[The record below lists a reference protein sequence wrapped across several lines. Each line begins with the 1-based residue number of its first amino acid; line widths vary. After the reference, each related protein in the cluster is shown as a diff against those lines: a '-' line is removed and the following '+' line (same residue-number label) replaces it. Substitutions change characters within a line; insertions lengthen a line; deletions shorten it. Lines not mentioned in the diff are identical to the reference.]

1 MEHLKAFGG
10 DASISELLL
19 LESLASHDLQR
30 CRAAAVGL
38 FSKSSVDRA
47 AGDEPYDLWHERLR
61 AEWRRLG
68 PAGSRLV
75 PGLLRNLISR
85 NTDLLTMAALAMAL
99 ATQGED
105 GAGELL
111 PLLKSEDFTIRH
123 MAAVGLS
130 LLDRSGRWA
139 VQTLL
144 QALAEE
150 DQPLIV
156 ANLTAALG
164 RIGGQGAILG
174 MARMLEDI
182 RRSSEPDAN
191 RCELIEEGLRATIAG
206 SMLGGPPH
214 SR

>member
-1 MEHLKAFGG
+1 MSRMTYGT
-10 DASISELLL
+10 S
-19 LESLASHDLQR
+19 
-30 CRAAAVGL
+30 
-38 FSKSSVDRA
+38 
-47 AGDEPYDLWHERLR
+47 
-61 AEWRRLG
+61 
-68 PAGSRLV
+68 GS
-75 PGLLRNLISR
+75 
-85 NTDLLTMAALAMAL
+85 DLLTMDALAMAL

-191 RCELIEEGLRATIAG
+191 RCELIEEGLRAAIAG